1 MNSPDLFIDRSLPIP
16 EKFSQGDQRQDVLI
30 EHVAAE
36 QPKIPLA
43 RGSHSSDLEV
53 AVNRFLSGI
62 VSWLRA
68 GYPNGVP
75 DRDYLPILALL
86 SRRLTSD
93 EILEV
98 ARQLRHV
105 PLPDFVDIGAEI
117 LRITDQL
124 PKPAEVE
131 RVRAKLAAYGWPL
144 DNPRDEESTIAENTG
159 EPE

>member
-1 MNSPDLFIDRSLPIP
+1 MRT
-16 EKFSQGDQRQDVLI
+16 
-30 EHVAAE
+30 E
-36 QPKIPLA
+36 QPKVPLQ
-43 RGSHSSDLEV
+43 GVTIHLEV

-75 DRDYLPILALL
+75 NNDYLPILALL

-98 ARQLRHV
+98 AQQLRHV
-105 PLPDFVDIGAEI
+105 PLPDFVDVGAEI

-124 PKPAEVE
+124 PKPTEVE

-144 DNPRDEESTIAENTG
+144 DNPRDAENTEAENTG
-159 EPE
+159 ELE